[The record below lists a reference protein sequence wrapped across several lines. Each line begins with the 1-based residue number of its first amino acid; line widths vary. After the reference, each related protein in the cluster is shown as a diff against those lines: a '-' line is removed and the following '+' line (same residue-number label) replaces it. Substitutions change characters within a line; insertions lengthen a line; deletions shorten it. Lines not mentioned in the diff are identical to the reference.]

1 MHRDKWN
8 QVGEL
13 VAMNIQGG
21 EWPCVVFVNR
31 IGIAI
36 NLASCIAG
44 LINKEVPAVHEAV
57 PLEERSNLAK
67 RMRGRDK
74 SLPVVV
80 ATSIWATGLDIPAL
94 AAVYNCGVKRAVISL
109 LQQAGRGERIENE
122 KAGFVL
128 YDISFG
134 DKDAVHRLDVYRE
147 AGYEIEGPSDCTG
160 ALLMQKALDS
170 PSAPRAAGEDRA
182 QPLVDEGAPGFAALF
197 VAMACSTFSLPVWI
211 IICLALALG
220 TCMGPSGS

>member
-1 MHRDKWN
+1 MHGSKWN

-21 EWPCVVFVNR
+21 EWPCIVFVSR
-31 IGIAI
+31 IGVAI

-67 RMRGRDK
+67 RMRGRDR

-80 ATSIWATGLDIPAL
+80 STPIWATGLDIPAL

-109 LQQAGRGERIENE
+109 LQQAGRGERIESE
-122 KAGFVL
+122 KTGFVL

-147 AGYEIEGPSDCTG
+147 AGYEVEERADCTG
-160 ALLMQKALDS
+160 AILMQKALDS
-170 PSAPRAAGEDRA
+170 PGAAAEPRAQARQAHGG
-182 QPLVDEGAPGFAALF
+182 QGLPSLTALF
-197 VAMACSTFSLPVWI
+197 IAMACSTFSLPVWI
-211 IICLALALG
+211 IICVALAIG
-220 TCMGPSGS
+220 TCMGPPGS